1 MSAASRHAA
10 GEKDPAGVIAFTCVF
25 AAARY
30 TNCTSA
36 EAHLP
41 SQVLKPGAEPQPS
54 KEQLP

>member
-41 SQVLKPGAEPQPS
+41 
-54 KEQLP
+54 